1 MNILS
6 KMVYLLHTCTVSDF
20 IKGDENT
27 LFKIKA
33 KSPTQIK
40 ISIITAYELRYGLK
54 KNPRL
59 KMATKMPSTDL

>member
-54 KNPRL
+54 KNARL